1 MASPPGPVESTPT
14 APNPSIIRTIFLGA
28 NGIRAGWR
36 FLIFAVLV
44 VFFEA
49 QVRVGLRH
57 VPTLGRMLKEAQNG
71 TLTPSFTLVF
81 ESAALVVIIL
91 VCAIMAKIEKRPLG
105 TYGIPLQGAFGKL
118 FWQGVLWGLAA
129 ETAVIGLIYALR
141 GFSFGTIALSGV
153 VLVKCAVA
161 WALAFVLVGLF
172 EEFTFRGYP
181 QFTLTTGMGFW
192 PSAVLL
198 SALFGGV
205 HLDNSGEGW
214 VGALS
219 VMLFGLFACF
229 TLRRTGNLWFAIG
242 LHAAADYAETF
253 IYSVPDS
260 GLRATGHLLNSSF
273 HGPRWLT
280 GGTIGPEGSVMSFTV
295 YLLSFVVFAWL
306 YPAKKAGLRNGS
318 VPPLQSL
325 EHPVLTR

>member
-1 MASPPGPVESTPT
+1 MESLPGPAESIPTPPT
-14 APNPSIIRTIFLGA
+14 PSIIRTVFLGA

-36 FLIFAVLV
+36 FLIFAALV
-44 VFFEA
+44 VFFESE
-49 QVRVGLRH
+49 VRVGLRH
-57 VPTLGRMLKEAQNG
+57 VPALARMLKEAQNG

-81 ESAALVVIIL
+81 ESAALVAIIL

-129 ETAVIGLIYALR
+129 ETAVIGLIYALH
-141 GFSFGTIALSGV
+141 GFSFGTFALSGV
-153 VLVKCAVA
+153 VLVKCAVV

-229 TLRRTGNLWFAIG
+229 TLRRTGNIG
-242 LHAAADYAETF
+242 SRQDVY
-253 IYSVPDS
+253 
-260 GLRATGHLLNSSF
+260 F
-273 HGPRWLT
+273 HFPR
-280 GGTIGPEGSVMSFTV
+280 
-295 YLLSFVVFAWL
+295 
-306 YPAKKAGLRNGS
+306 
-318 VPPLQSL
+318 
-325 EHPVLTR
+325 